1 MRSRILSAAE
11 HILQD
16 PPAGA
21 KFLDSTSLIQGWIS
35 GRASDFDGDGCEDR
49 TLPNLLN
56 RDGCPPKQDG
66 VEDQDRDN
74 DGVEDKMDRP
84 EG

>member
-1 MRSRILSAAE
+1 MATVA
-11 HILQD
+11 
-16 PPAGA
+16 
-21 KFLDSTSLIQGWIS
+21 
-35 GRASDFDGDGCEDR
+35 R
-49 TLPNLLN
+49 TLPNLVSL
-56 RDGCPPKQDG
+56 DICPPKQDG